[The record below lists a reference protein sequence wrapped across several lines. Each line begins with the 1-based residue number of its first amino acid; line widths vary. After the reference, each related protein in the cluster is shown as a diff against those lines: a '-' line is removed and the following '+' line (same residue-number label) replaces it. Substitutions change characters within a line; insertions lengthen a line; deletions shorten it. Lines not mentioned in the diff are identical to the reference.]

1 MRIGILG
8 GTFNPIHLGHLHLA
22 LDVKSLLSLDEILFI
37 PAGNPPHKTDE
48 ELASPSDR
56 FEMVRLAISPYSFF
70 KISDIEI
77 KRAEKS
83 YTIDTIRKLTKQSPE
98 DTFFFIIGLDAFM
111 EIESWRNPRELLQSV
126 HFVVVSRPEF
136 QFSRLKQLLFFKEC
150 SPEILRK
157 LDQQA
162 HARADL
168 QLDDFAAMTLLHIDP
183 KPISASEIRETLK
196 KRGNVGNNILP
207 EPVKSFIIKRKLY

>member
-8 GTFNPIHLGHLHLA
+8 GTFNPIHFGHLHLA
-22 LDVKSLLSLDEILFI
+22 LDVRSLLGFDEILFI

-56 FEMVRLAISPYSFF
+56 FEMVRLAISPYGFF

-77 KRAEKS
+77 KRVEKS
-83 YTIDTIRKLTKQSPE
+83 YTIDTIRELTKRSPE
-98 DTFFFIIGLDAFM
+98 DTYYFIIGLDAFM

-126 HFVVVSRPEF
+126 RFVVVSRPEF

-162 HARADL
+162 QAMADL
-168 QLDDFAAMTLLHIDP
+168 QLDDFAPITLLHIDP
-183 KPISASEIRETLK
+183 KPISASEVRETLK
-196 KRGNVGNNILP
+196 KGGNIGNNILP
-207 EPVKSFIIKRKLY
+207 EPVKSFIIRKKLY

>member
-1 MRIGILG
+1 MKIGILG
-8 GTFNPIHLGHLHLA
+8 GTFNPIHLGHLQLA
-22 LDVKSLLSLDEILFI
+22 LDVRSLLSLDEILFI

-48 ELASPSDR
+48 ELASPPDR
-56 FEMVRLAISPYSFF
+56 FEMVRLAILPYPFF

-77 KRAEKS
+77 KRSEKS
-83 YTIDTIRKLTKQSPE
+83 YTIDTIRELTKQSPV

-111 EIESWRNPRELLQSV
+111 EIESWRKPRELLQSV

-136 QFSRLKQLLFFKEC
+136 LFSRLKQLLFFKKC
-150 SPEILRK
+150 STETLRQ

-168 QLDDFAAMTLLHIDP
+168 QLDDFAPMTLLHIDP

-196 KRGNVGNNILP
+196 NRGNVENNILP
-207 EPVKSFIIKRKLY
+207 GPVKSFIIEKNLY

>member
-22 LDVKSLLSLDEILFI
+22 LDVRSLLSLDEILFI

-48 ELASPSDR
+48 KLASPSDR
-56 FEMVRLAISPYSFF
+56 FEMVRLAILPYPFF

-77 KRAEKS
+77 KRVEKS
-83 YTIDTIRKLTKQSPE
+83 YTIDTIRELTKQSPE

-111 EIESWRNPRELLQSV
+111 EIESWRSPRELLQSV
-126 HFVVVSRPEF
+126 RFVVVSRPEF

-196 KRGNVGNNILP
+196 KGENIP
-207 EPVKSFIIKRKLY
+207 EPVKSFIIKKKLY